1 LVLFFKKE
9 LFFMSAAGGFSW
21 RRGFAMLA
29 KETTQ
34 MRRDPAT
41 LAMAVVLPLI
51 QLFLFGSAIN
61 TNPKHL
67 PTALLVA
74 DQSREVRDITTALQN
89 TDYFALT
96 RYPSEAAANAALAR
110 GEVLFVLNIP
120 ADFTRRLVRGEHP
133 ELLLDADATDSVAI
147 AAAAGTL
154 PTIAARAVT
163 RDLPVTVATDPGAPF
178 SFNIH
183 ARYNPAEIT
192 AYSIIPGLIGVVLT
206 FSTLILTTIAITRER
221 ETGTMETLLALP
233 LTPLEVMF
241 GKIVPYIG
249 LGYVQL
255 LTILLAAVLVFGVP
269 VEGSLALLL
278 GAVGL
283 FIACNLALGFTF
295 STIARTQMQAQQM
308 AMFAILPSMLLSGFM
323 FPFAGM
329 PRWAQVIGEAMPL
342 THIVRICR
350 GILLKGLGPA
360 DIVPE
365 LIPLAIFAAI
375 AGGVALW
382 FYRTTLD

>member
-1 LVLFFKKE
+1 
-9 LFFMSAAGGFSW
+9 MSARPAEKFSW
-21 RRGFAMLA
+21 RRALAMLA
-29 KETTQ
+29 KETIQ

-41 LAMAVVLPLI
+41 LAMAVALPLI

-61 TNPKHL
+61 TNPRHL
-67 PTALLVA
+67 PTALLMA
-74 DQSREVRDITTALQN
+74 DQGREARDITAALEN
-89 TDYFALT
+89 TQYFDLVPY
-96 RYPSEAAANAALAR
+96 RSEAEANRALAH
-110 GEVLFVLNIP
+110 GNVLFVLNIP
-120 ADFTRRLVRGEHP
+120 ADFSRRLVRGEKP

-147 AAAAGTL
+147 AAATATL
-154 PTIAARAVT
+154 PTIAARAVS
-163 RDLPVTVATDPGAPF
+163 RDLPVTVANGPGAPM
-178 SFNIH
+178 SFNVH
-183 ARYNPAEIT
+183 ARYNPEQIT

-233 LTPLEVMF
+233 LLPLEVMF

-255 LTILLAAVLVFGVP
+255 ITILFAATFAFGVP
-269 VEGSLALLL
+269 VQGSIVLLL

-283 FIACNLALGFTF
+283 FISCNLALGFTF

-329 PRWAQVIGEAMPL
+329 PRWAQFFGEALPL

-350 GILLKGLGPA
+350 GILLKGLGAA
-360 DIVPE
+360 DILPDIV
-365 LIPLAIFAAI
+365 PLAIFAVI
-375 AGGVALW
+375 AGAVALA